1 MDSKLTKKDRMNR
14 ISPKDKKQ
22 SDPEKAKQKK
32 RGGGANG
39 RGDDEEDVD
48 SRGNI
53 RGLITY
59 SDETDL
65 TESEEESPVARRKG
79 RGGFQPRKA
88 AVKASEKIKKKLD
101 RDESPKKSRRRMV
114 VESESEEEESWS
126 MSCKRESMR
135 EGSSVTTDSWTTKV
149 LFPIEAEGEVFRTVS
164 RVIG

>member
-1 MDSKLTKKDRMNR
+1 MKKKDRMNR
-14 ISPKDKKQ
+14 VSPKDKKQ

-39 RGDDEEDVD
+39 RGDDDDDVD

-59 SDETDL
+59 SDETDVS
-65 TESEEESPVARRKG
+65 ESEEESPVARRKG

-101 RDESPKKSRRRMV
+101 R
-114 VESESEEEESWS
+114 
-126 MSCKRESMR
+126 
-135 EGSSVTTDSWTTKV
+135 G
-149 LFPIEAEGEVFRTVS
+149 
-164 RVIG
+164 